1 MLIGIGLAALGLGW
15 GGTWALI
22 LFMRRV
28 QLGQYIRQYGPD
40 IHAHKQGTPTM
51 GGVVFLAALLLAWPL
66 VARSSTAS
74 AVLLTTLAFAG
85 VGLLDDLMKFLRRD
99 SLGLKA
105 RYKLAL
111 QVGLSAGV
119 WALFGTGAHALYVP
133 GVGEVWT
140 LSGVGLLA
148 WTALVFAG
156 ATNAFNLTDGLD
168 GLAGGIGLIALA
180 PLGLIAAWRGEG
192 ELVAVLVALAG
203 AVLGFLWFNRHPARV
218 FMGDTGSFALGAF
231 VAATAYALGLELY
244 LLLFA
249 LVPVVETLSV
259 AVQLSYFRFTRR
271 RIFKVAPL
279 HHHFEAA
286 RGVDYAY
293 LLPSADWPEARV
305 TAAFCALAALGALL
319 GLGLYLW

>member
-1 MLIGIGLAALGLGW
+1 MLIGIGSAALLLGW

-22 LFMRRV
+22 RLMRRV

-51 GGVVFLAALLLAWPL
+51 GGVVFLAALLLAWPFT
-66 VARSSTAS
+66 AASGTAS
-74 AVLLTTLAFAG
+74 IVLLATLAFAG
-85 VGLLDDLMKFLRRD
+85 IGLLDDLMKFLRRD

-111 QVGLSAGV
+111 QVGLSVGV
-119 WALFGTGAHALYVP
+119 WALFGGDAHALHVP
-133 GVGEVWT
+133 GAGEVWT
-140 LSGVGLLA
+140 LGGGALLL
-148 WTALVFAG
+148 WTVLVFAG

-168 GLAGGIGLIALA
+168 GLAGGISLIALA
-180 PLGLIAAWRGEG
+180 PLGLIASWQGER
-192 ELVAVLVALAG
+192 ELVALVVALAG
-203 AVLGFLWFNRHPARV
+203 ALLGFLWFNRYPARV
-218 FMGDTGSFALGAF
+218 FMGDTGSFALGAG

-249 LVPVVETLSV
+249 LVPVLETLSV
-259 AVQLSYFRFTRR
+259 AVQLGYFRFTRR

-293 LLPSADWPEARV
+293 LLPSADWPETRV
-305 TAAFCALAALGALL
+305 TAAFCALGALFALL
-319 GLGLYLW
+319 GLGLYPW